1 MLLPAVASGNSLSAQ
16 LVERLDTNRWF
27 MVQIMSVEFDLSV
40 IFGVDEGIA
49 CVLNSRIQL

>member
-49 CVLNSRIQL
+49 CVHNSRIQL